1 MPEGADKKVNI
12 DHGKTARIAEADLD
26 NPTIEIAEEVA
37 TIRKRVVD
45 HGGVRLET
53 ITDTHEELLSTDLLR
68 SEITVQRVPRDEVVA
83 EAPRVREEGN
93 VTIIPI
99 LEERAVIRT
108 ELVLVEEVH
117 LIRTE
122 TTDTVE
128 VPVSLRRQ
136 RAVETRLKP
145 DGSIDKETRTDAS
158 FSKEQDDEL

>member
-1 MPEGADKKVNI
+1 MPEWPDKNVPI
-12 DHGKTARIAEADLD
+12 DHGRSAGIAEGDLD
-26 NPTIEIAEEVA
+26 NEVIEIAEEVA

-53 ITDTHEELLSTDLLR
+53 VTETHDELLSTDLLR
-68 SEITVQRVPRDEVVA
+68 SEITVRRVPRNEVVS
-83 EAPRVREEGN
+83 EEPPVREEGN

-136 RAVETRLKP
+136 RAIETRLKP
-145 DGSIDKETRTDAS
+145 DGSIDKEIRTDAS